1 MDLIK
6 KMLVVLVTVASLF
19 SFYAGSRAIVA
30 YNTRN
35 LVYTRQEA
43 PLKIVMEEAKIE
55 RMTMKAN

>member
-1 MDLIK
+1 MESIK
-6 KMLVVLVTVASLF
+6 KVLVVLLTVASLF

-35 LVYTRQEA
+35 LVYARQET

-55 RMTMKAN
+55 RMIMKGN